1 MVKNAEVHTKGA
13 TPAPTRLAMNRLG
26 PRRGAAPPPV
36 RRGGT
41 TVRAAS
47 GPPGKLNFEE
57 LKTCDCQW
65 I

>member
-13 TPAPTRLAMNRLG
+13 TPVPTRLAMNRLG
-26 PRRGAAPPPV
+26 PRRGAAPV

-47 GPPGKLNFEE
+47 VPHGQLNFEE
-57 LKTCDCQW
+57 LRRVIADGRLL
-65 I
+65 